1 MSNAPHVDVGSR
13 HCASGGS
20 TLREKLAFCL
30 PSEFIDDTKDPG
42 EIGAGHH
49 VTALYEIVPVQAKGG
64 VAGGEVDPRKYQSE
78 PGMTDAAE
86 TGEWLTLKLRFTPP
100 GGDESQ
106 LLGTVLAGKP
116 GRIKSA
122 SENARF
128 SAAVALFG
136 MLLRDSDFK
145 GAGSYRLAERL
156 AEGAIGHDGHGERKE
171 FLELVQVARKL

>member
-30 PSEFIDDTKDPG
+30 PSEFIDDTKDAG

-78 PGMTDAAE
+78 PGMADAAE
-86 TGEWLTLKLRFTPP
+86 TGEWLTLKLRFKPP

-128 SAAVALFG
+128 STAVALFG